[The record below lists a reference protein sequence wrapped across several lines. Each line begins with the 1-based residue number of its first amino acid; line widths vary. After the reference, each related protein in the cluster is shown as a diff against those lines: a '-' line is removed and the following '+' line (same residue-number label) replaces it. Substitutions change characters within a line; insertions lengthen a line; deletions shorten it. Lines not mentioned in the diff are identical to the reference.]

1 MTGPAHAR
9 SGRATRGPRPGRGRS
24 GAGRVRVAAGT
35 LLAVVTVALVLAEGW
50 VRAGNREPVL
60 ALGRPVAAGQVIT
73 RSDLRVVR
81 VSAAGPVA
89 LVPASRLA
97 QVAGRAAA
105 AGLPAGSLLAA
116 GDIAAPS
123 AGRGQA
129 LLGVVLRPG
138 RYPPGLS
145 PGQRVAVLAVRAS
158 GPGGRA
164 AARLAGLG
172 VVLSV
177 TAGPAPGGAAEMLAE
192 LQVPQAAALRVA
204 AASAAGQVTLAAIPA
219 GG

>member
-1 MTGPAHAR
+1 M
-9 SGRATRGPRPGRGRS
+9 
-24 GAGRVRVAAGT
+24 
-35 LLAVVTVALVLAEGW
+35 
-50 VRAGNREPVL
+50 
-60 ALGRPVAAGQVIT
+60 
-73 RSDLRVVR
+73 
-81 VSAAGPVA
+81 
-89 LVPASRLA
+89 
-97 QVAGRAAA
+97 
-105 AGLPAGSLLAA
+105 LAA

-123 AGRGQA
+123 AGRGQV

-158 GPGGRA
+158 GRSGSA

-177 TAGPAPGGAAEMLAE
+177 TAGPAPGGAEQMLADLE
-192 LQVPQAAALRVA
+192 VPQATALRVA

-219 GG
+219 DG

>member
-9 SGRATRGPRPGRGRS
+9 ARRAARTGHPGPGRS

-50 VRAGNREPVL
+50 VRAGSRQPVL
-60 ALGRPVAAGQVIT
+60 ALARPVAAGQVIT

-89 LVPASRLA
+89 LVPAARLA

-145 PGQRVAVLAVRAS
+145 PGQRVAVLAVRVS
-158 GPGGRA
+158 GRGGRA
-164 AARLAGLG
+164 AMRVTGVG

-177 TAGPAPGGAAEMLAE
+177 TASPAAGGAAEMMAE
-192 LQVPQAAALRVA
+192 VEVPQDAALRVA
-204 AASAAGQVTLAAIPA
+204 AATAAGQVTLAAIPA